1 MPKKE
6 DKPKARKRANG
17 EGTYYRNAEGKW
29 VHQVTF
35 GRKPDGRLDRKT
47 FTGDTR
53 GECKKKREKYVEDR
67 DRLLLIER
75 AEEEQAAKRLAEAA
89 QSGRSAE
96 SEALF
101 EEAFM
106 RWLKLFKSPPTKKAT
121 TYSGYLDVYEDHFI
135 EHFGG
140 KMLYEI
146 TQDVVQEYYN
156 EKQKN
161 GGRKDGRTGGLS
173 AKTIRNHHMLL
184 KDFFAYAVKKY
195 KLAGN
200 PTLETSRPEVI
211 FPKRRVLTQEEMLIF
226 LEEVVKE
233 TQRAAMLVMLFTGL
247 RVGELLALEV
257 DDIDVN
263 AQTVEIRRNIARV
276 RTESANPDN
285 PRIRILNH
293 NPQKKTHLVVQETPK
308 SKNSN
313 REMPLSDGIFMLVA
327 KHLYFLEQSN
337 WPNPHNLLFPSTK
350 GTYIDPKSYEIRLD
364 AVSKRCE
371 IRKVN
376 PHALR
381 HTFATRLIEEKVPI
395 TTVQELLGHA
405 SVSTTQRYIT
415 TMVEEKK
422 DAVESLSVYLDPARL
437 INGKQLN
444 GSKKRMRFEDVRLP
458 SWLQNEPTPAGI

>member
-6 DKPKARKRANG
+6 SNTKARKRANG
-17 EGTYYRNAEGKW
+17 EGTYYRNAEGKL

-47 FTGDTR
+47 FTGKTR
-53 GECKKKREKYVEDR
+53 SECNQKRESYIENRK
-67 DRLLLIER
+67 RLELLEL
-75 AEEEQAAKRLAEAA
+75 EEEQRLIQKLADAA
-89 QSGRSAE
+89 QNGRSPE
-96 SEALF
+96 SETIF
-101 EEAFM
+101 DEAFIN
-106 RWLKLFKSPPTKKAT
+106 WLKLFKSPPTKKAT

-146 TQDVVQEYYN
+146 TQDVVQEYYK

-161 GGRKDGRTGGLS
+161 GGRRDGRPGGLS

-184 KDFFAYAVKKY
+184 KDFFSYAVKKY

-200 PTLETSRPEVI
+200 PTLETSRPEVLST
-211 FPKRRVLTQEEMLIF
+211 KRRVLTQNEMLIF
-226 LEEVVKE
+226 LGEVVKE
-233 TQRAAMLVMLFTGL
+233 TQRVAILVMLFTGL

-257 DDIDVN
+257 SDIDAG
-263 AQTVEIRRNIARV
+263 AQEIEIRRNIARV
-276 RTESANPDN
+276 RTESADPDN
-285 PRIRILNH
+285 PQIRILNR
-293 NPQKKTHLVVQETPK
+293 NPLKKTHLVVQETPK
-308 SKNSN
+308 TKKSN
-313 REMPLSDGIFMLVA
+313 RSMPLSDGVFMLVA

-350 GTYIDPKSYEIRLD
+350 GTYIDPKSYEKRLN

-371 IRKVN
+371 IRNVN

-405 SVSTTQRYIT
+405 SVSTTQKYIT

-422 DAVESLSVYLDPARL
+422 EAVESLSVYLDPAKL
-437 INGKQLN
+437 IDVKRLN
-444 GSKKRMRFEDVRLP
+444 GSKQRMRFEDVRLP
-458 SWLQNEPTPAGI
+458 SWLQNEPATAEI